1 MFPRSSRTGFQP
13 VGFHVILAGVLP
25 LAPRREGNVMAP
37 KIEVTKNDEK
47 TFTVRVTES
56 GTTTAHQVTA
66 NPKYCA
72 KVAGEKVR
80 PEELIC
86 KSFEF
91 LLEREPKESIL
102 GCFDLSVISRYFPEY
117 ESEIK
122 KRL

>member
-1 MFPRSSRTGFQP
+1 M
-13 VGFHVILAGVLP
+13 VA
-25 LAPRREGNVMAP
+25 
-37 KIEVTKNDEK
+37 KIEVAKNAE
-47 TFTVRVTES
+47 TSFTVRVSES
-56 GTTTAHQVTA
+56 GSTSAHQVTA
-66 NPKYCA
+66 DPKYCA